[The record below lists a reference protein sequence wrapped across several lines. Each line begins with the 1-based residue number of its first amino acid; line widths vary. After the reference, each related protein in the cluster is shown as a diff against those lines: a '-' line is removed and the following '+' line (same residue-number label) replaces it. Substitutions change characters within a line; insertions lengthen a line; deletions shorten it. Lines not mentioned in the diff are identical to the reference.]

1 MHDHAGSRD
10 DAVENVGVGPIE
22 GQRALVVDVA
32 VIDGELVLPDPAGA
46 PDFYGLQK
54 AMAERQSALV
64 VFAFDL
70 LHSDG
75 IDLCPLQLTQRK
87 HMLADVVN
95 RAKVGCLQ
103 LIATFPDGA
112 KLLGAAERMRLEGVV
127 SKRRTAPYRSGEC
140 RHWVKVKTAAW
151 REANRER

>member
-22 GQRALVVDVA
+22 GQRALVDDVA
-32 VIDGELVLPDPAGA
+32 VIDGELVLTDPAGA
-46 PDFYGLQK
+46 PHFYGLQK

-75 IDLCPLQLTQRK
+75 IDLCPLPLMQRK
-87 HMLADVVN
+87 HMLADVAN
-95 RAKVGCLQ
+95 RANV
-103 LIATFPDGA
+103 P
-112 KLLGAAERMRLEGVV
+112 
-127 SKRRTAPYRSGEC
+127 RRSEAPRGG
-140 RHWVKVKTAAW
+140 RTN
-151 REANRER
+151 EARGGR